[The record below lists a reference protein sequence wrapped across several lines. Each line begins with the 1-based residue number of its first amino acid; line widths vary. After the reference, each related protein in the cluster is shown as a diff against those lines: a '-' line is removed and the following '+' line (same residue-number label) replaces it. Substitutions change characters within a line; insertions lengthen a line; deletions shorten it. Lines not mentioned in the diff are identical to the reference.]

1 MFKGLGNLAQMFKQ
15 AQEMSG
21 KISGLNEKLKS
32 QKIVGDA
39 GGGMVRVAANGLSE
53 VSKVEI
59 DPALFDSGEREMIE
73 DLLVA
78 AFNQVSQ
85 NAKALH
91 AESMRE
97 MTAGMNVPGL
107 EDALGKLTGEPKD
120 ADE

>member
-21 KISGLNEKLKS
+21 KISGLNEKLKA

-39 GGGMVRVAANGLSE
+39 GGGMVRIEANGLSE

-59 DPALFDSGEREMIE
+59 DAVLFDGGEREMIE

-78 AFNQVSQ
+78 AFNQISQ
-85 NAKALH
+85 KAKALH

-97 MTAGMNVPGL
+97 MTMGMNVPGL
-107 EDALGKLTGEPKD
+107 EDALGKLTGGPKNE
-120 ADE
+120 DE